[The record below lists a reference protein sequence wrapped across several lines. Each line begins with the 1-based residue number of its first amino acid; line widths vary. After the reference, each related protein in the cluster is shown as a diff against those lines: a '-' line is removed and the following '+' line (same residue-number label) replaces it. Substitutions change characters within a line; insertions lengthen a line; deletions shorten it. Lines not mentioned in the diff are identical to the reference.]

1 MAAVSDSLSAATDA
15 AGAPAAPGACTAFAS
30 AVMLRLLVQGMQS
43 LGLQTH
49 AAPPAQTLQGP
60 HVQLAAKRALLQSA
74 VAQGGLA
81 CLLQLGAQAPLEG
94 ADPIHRA
101 MAAARGVDDLLARWG
116 RLEPVVHRW
125 HRVRVQQRAPGTLVL
140 EHLSLQPGGRILP
153 VENLVVLGLLA
164 TLLQRQGLQGLRAS
178 IAGRAVWPDASEP
191 DLRALVAAGRT
202 GVWHLEWN
210 AQSAEAAVVPVT
222 ACVEGGATTDPADVC
237 AGLPWR
243 DEALRCATWIQHDLL
258 RRPDLVAA
266 AQALGLPRRSLQRA
280 LARAGLH
287 FSGVVAEVRVRS
299 AAWWLLQSALPI
311 AEVGFVCGYA
321 DQAHFSRCFKQR
333 TGWSPGAYRGGFGR

>member
-1 MAAVSDSLSAATDA
+1 MAALPSPATGVPD
-15 AGAPAAPGACTAFAS
+15 AFAS
-30 AVMLRLLVQGMQS
+30 AVMLRLLVQGMQA
-43 LGLQTH
+43 LGLQTS
-49 AAPPAQTLQGP
+49 AAPPPQATQGP

-81 CLLQLGAQAPLEG
+81 CLLRLGAQAPLEG
-94 ADPIHRA
+94 GDPIHRA

-125 HRVRVQQRAPGTLVL
+125 HRVRVRHRAAAALVL
-140 EHLSLQPGGRILP
+140 EHVSLQPGGRILP

-164 TLLQRQGLQGLRAS
+164 VLLQRQGLQGLRVR
-178 IAGRAVWPDASEP
+178 IGDRPVWPDASEP
-191 DLRALVAAGRT
+191 TLRTLAEAGRT
-202 GVWHLEWN
+202 GCWHLEWDRC
-210 AQSAEAAVVPVT
+210 AATPPSQGLPPAWTVDS
-222 ACVEGGATTDPADVC
+222 ATTGPADVC
-237 AGLPWR
+237 AGLPWPA
-243 DEALRCATWIQHDLL
+243 EALHCAAWVEHDPL

-266 AQALGLPRRSLQRA
+266 AQALGLAPRSLQRA

-299 AAWWLLQSALPI
+299 AAWWLLHSALPI

-321 DQAHFSRCFKQR
+321 DQPHLSRCFKQR
-333 TGWSPGAYRGGFGR
+333 TGWSPGAYRGGFGP